1 MTTLPLSLK
10 HRSTADGLPSS
21 IGEVFGAGNEIRTR
35 DPNLGKVVLYQLSY
49 SRRIAG
55 YCKNGSFAVK
65 RFIHQGVEPVRRF
78 GDTVPG
84 RRRATARPGAEV
96 KALVLKMNLC
106 RSEEERPGVPE
117 QRTRAACS
125 PNRGLDSIRPP
136 LLRSH
141 RATAAGVS
149 RRHHRPCRAQV
160 DHHRPDGEN
169 RRQIEQYGSD
179 PVHRERPEVVAV
191 QHQQQSGHL

>member
-49 SRRIAG
+49 SRRTAG

-65 RFIHQGVEPVRRF
+65 RFIQQRF
-78 GDTVPG
+78 ITVPG

-106 RSEEERPGVPE
+106 RSKEERPGVPE
-117 QRTRAACS
+117 QQTRAACS

-179 PVHRERPEVVAV
+179 PVHRERPEVVAI